1 MAEQNISIRTA
12 GAKLLQLINLEK
24 KEVTRIY
31 LFATLAGLIQL
42 SLPLGIQAII
52 GLLFG
57 GVISASLVVLISFVV
72 GGVFLAGIFQI
83 FQMRVTESI
92 QQRIFARLTFAYA
105 NRIPR
110 IDLLSVNNYY
120 LPELVNRFFDTASLQ
135 KGLSKLLL
143 DFPAAT
149 IQIVFGLTLLSFYHP
164 IFIAFG
170 IILVLIVYLL
180 FYFSSGKGFK
190 TSLEES
196 DYKYEVA
203 HWLEEISRTIKTFKF
218 SHSELHLRKTD
229 KLTAGYLDARSAHF
243 KILLM
248 QYKVLIAFKVLI
260 TASMLIMGAFL
271 LTQQQI
277 NLGQFVA
284 AEIIIIAILNS
295 VEKLIVSLETVYD
308 ILTSIEKLDKV
319 LQKPHENEVEEQ
331 KGVQVFLD
339 KSLEVKVQNLS
350 FSYPGGSP
358 VFNGLSFDIAP
369 GEKILVTGKQGSGKT
384 TLLRVLAGLYPDYM
398 GSLLVNGLPLKNI
411 PVHEWRKKVAVFFAQ
426 EELFGGTLI
435 DNLTIGNADISL
447 PQIVEVCEMVG
458 LREFIESHKDG
469 YQVKLDPMGQRLPNS
484 IVSKILMARCFL
496 NRPSILI
503 LENGWQA
510 IEKQYRTRIINKLIE
525 DKSFSLLVVTE
536 IEELCSRCDKE
547 ICLN

>member
-1 MAEQNISIRTA
+1 MAEQNISIRAA
-12 GAKLLQLINLEK
+12 GAKLLQLISLER
-24 KEVTRIY
+24 KEVSRIY
-31 LFATLAGLIQL
+31 LFATLGGLIQL

-57 GVISASLVVLISFVV
+57 GIITASLVVLISFVV
-72 GGVFLAGIFQI
+72 GGVLLAGVFQI

-105 NRIPR
+105 NRIPK
-110 IDLLSVNNYY
+110 IDLLSVDSYY

-170 IILVLIVYLL
+170 LILILIVYLL
-180 FYFSSGKGFK
+180 FYFSSGRGFK
-190 TSLEES
+190 TSLQES

-218 SHSELHLRKTD
+218 SHSELHLRRTD
-229 KLTAGYLDARSAHF
+229 KLTAGYLDARTAHF

-284 AEIIIIAILNS
+284 AEIIIIVILNS

-319 LQKPHENEVEEQ
+319 LQKPHEQERELEQ
-331 KGVQVFLD
+331 GLD
-339 KSLEVKVQNLS
+339 SILGKPLNVAVRNLR
-350 FSYPGGSP
+350 FAYPGSNP
-358 VFNGLSFDIAP
+358 IFDNLSFDIAP
-369 GEKILVTGKQGSGKT
+369 GEKVRVAGKQGVGKT
-384 TLLRVLAGLYPDYM
+384 TLLRILAGLYPEFT
-398 GSLLVNGLPLKNI
+398 GSIIVNGIPLKNI
-411 PVHEWRKKVAVFFAQ
+411 PVEHWRKRVAVFFAQ

-447 PQIVEVCEMVG
+447 PQIVEVCELVG
-458 LREFIESHKDG
+458 LREFVESHKDG
-469 YQVKLDPMGQRLPNS
+469 YQVQLDPMGQRLSNS

-496 NRPSILI
+496 NRPSLLI
-503 LENGWQA
+503 LENGWQS
-510 IEKQYRTRIINKLIE
+510 IEPEYRTKIINKLID

-536 IEELCSRCDKE
+536 NEELCSKCDKV
-547 ICLN
+547 ISLN